1 MYMYVY
7 LGNGLWDILCDVSTA
22 IHNLDQAH
30 TAWCFYFSKMRGAL
44 MSIAIKMS
52 HNGVKICCLITT
64 PSKSMRVV
72 ELVGKVTAYSVDCKI
87 TEVDNL
93 WLQPV
98 PVLFRIEF
106 QNETAVMNIKPKVSY
121 ARSFDSTTEEVNTRT
136 VSLAVMVVCSCLFP
150 GLFRSGCGPR
160 PLHCPDPLS
169 LWQHGSASLCCPRLQ
184 VTLATDKK
192 VCLPTFMVKWVS
204 SSSLVPRPSPS
215 CSFWSLATKQKE
227 WGGLGGFI
235 TWMMSMSTSLVHRLL
250 FAKRENGL
258 VNCLYCFSSKSR
270 QLDCEFK
277 TL

>member
-1 MYMYVY
+1 M
-7 LGNGLWDILCDVSTA
+7 
-22 IHNLDQAH
+22 
-30 TAWCFYFSKMRGAL
+30 
-44 MSIAIKMS
+44 
-52 HNGVKICCLITT
+52 
-64 PSKSMRVV
+64 
-72 ELVGKVTAYSVDCKI
+72 
-87 TEVDNL
+87 EVDNL

-106 QNETAVMNIKPKVSY
+106 QNETAVMNIKPKVSSS
-121 ARSFDSTTEEVNTRT
+121 RSFVSTTENTST
-136 VSLAVMVVCSCLFP
+136 VSPTISLAAMVVCSCLFQ

-204 SSSLVPRPSPS
+204 SSNLVPRPSPS
-215 CSFWSLATKQKE
+215 CSFWSLAKKTTK
-227 WGGLGGFI
+227 GLGGRLGRFI
-235 TWMMSMSTSLVHRLL
+235 TLIMSMSTSLVRRLL
-250 FAKRENGL
+250 FAKWENGL
-258 VNCLYCFSSKSR
+258 INCLYCFSSKSC

>member
-1 MYMYVY
+1 MMF
-7 LGNGLWDILCDVSTA
+7 GLLSTILIRHIQHGA
-22 IHNLDQAH
+22 FN
-30 TAWCFYFSKMRGAL
+30 YFSKMHGAL

-52 HNGVKICCLITT
+52 HDGVKICCLITT
-64 PSKSMRVV
+64 PSKSGGVSWQS
-72 ELVGKVTAYSVDCKI
+72 YSVDCKI

-121 ARSFDSTTEEVNTRT
+121 ARSFVSTTEEVNTSTAPRI
-136 VSLAVMVVCSCLFP
+136 SLAAMVVCSCLFP

-192 VCLPTFMVKWVS
+192 VCLSTFMVK
-204 SSSLVPRPSPS
+204 
-215 CSFWSLATKQKE
+215 
-227 WGGLGGFI
+227 
-235 TWMMSMSTSLVHRLL
+235 
-250 FAKRENGL
+250 
-258 VNCLYCFSSKSR
+258 
-270 QLDCEFK
+270 
-277 TL
+277 